1 MLWSLLKI
9 ILFVALITAAAFGV
23 IYVMDQDGGLTLA
36 VGGREY
42 PFEPIEV
49 LVVLAIAMILFLIVL
64 KLVGLLI
71 AVLRF
76 LTGDETALS
85 RFFDRNRERRGFN
98 ALAEAMMLNA
108 SGDGKNALSRAR
120 KADKLLDRPELT
132 RLVTAQAAEEAG
144 ERHLAEE
151 QYKAMLSD
159 GRTRFVGI
167 HGLMRQRLAKGET
180 ETALKLAERAFAIRP
195 RHEGLLST
203 LFTLQTEQAE
213 WDGARRTLAAQVK
226 ASALPRDVANRRD
239 AMLTLA
245 SARERIAVDDAGPAG
260 DAALE
265 AHRLTP
271 GHVPASVTASRVHLH
286 RNSPRA
292 AQRTLLKTWKIAPHP
307 DLAAAFAALVPDEDP
322 SARRKRFEPLL
333 QAHPDHPETR
343 MLKAELAIADEDFP
357 AARRAMGDLATTAPT
372 TRALA
377 IMAAVERGEGAD
389 DKVVRGWLAKALTA
403 SQGPQW
409 VCTNCR
415 ATHAEWSA
423 TCSNCDAFDTID
435 WLELSQPSASRTDSA
450 AMLPVITGI
459 LGSDAQDEG
468 SPIES
473 EEHSV
478 SGGSTAEE
486 TGTVPPETNPMT
498 GDIDGAAMDET
509 DLAAAAARK
518 ETEPAKSA

>member
-9 ILFVALITAAAFGV
+9 ILFMALVTVAAFGV

-36 VGGREY
+36 VAGREY

-49 LVVLAIAMILFLIVL
+49 LVVLVIAMIAFLLLL
-64 KLVGLLI
+64 KLAGLLI
-71 AVLRF
+71 ALLRF
-76 LTGDETALS
+76 LSGDETALS

-108 SGDGKNALSRAR
+108 SGDGKGALARAK

-144 ERHLAEE
+144 DHQQAEE
-151 QYKAMLSD
+151 QFKAMLSD

-180 ETALKLAERAFAIRP
+180 ETALKLAERAYAIRP

-203 LFTLQTEQAE
+203 LFTLQTEQAK

-245 SARERIAVDDAGPAG
+245 SAQEGIAADDTGPAG

-271 GHVPASVTASRVHLH
+271 GHVPASVTAARVHLH
-286 RNSPRA
+286 RGSPRA
-292 AQRTLLKTWKIAPHP
+292 AQRTLVKTWKIAPHP
-307 DLAAAFAALVPDEDP
+307 DLAAAFAALMPDET
-322 SARRKRFEPLL
+322 ATTRRKRFEAILKI
-333 QAHPDHPETR
+333 HPDHAETK
-343 MLKAELAIADEDFP
+343 MLRAELAIADEDFP
-357 AARRAMGDLATTAPT
+357 AARRAMGDLATTTPT

-403 SQGPQW
+403 PQGPQW

-415 ATHAEWSA
+415 TTHAEWHA

-435 WLELSQPSASRTDSA
+435 WLELPQSAVSRTDSA

-459 LGSDAQDEG
+459 LGPDVE
-468 SPIES
+468 P
-473 EEHSV
+473 
-478 SGGSTAEE
+478 EE
-486 TGTVPPETNPMT
+486 TTEPPVESTIEPAAETTLDNDPANNPMT
-498 GDIDGAAMDET
+498 AGIEGVATDET
-509 DLAAAAARK
+509 DMAAAASRK
-518 ETEPAKSA
+518 DAQPTK

>member
-9 ILFVALITAAAFGV
+9 ILFVALVTAAAFGV

-42 PFEPIEV
+42 PFEPVEV
-49 LVVLAIAMILFLIVL
+49 LIVLIIAMIVFLILL
-64 KLVGLLI
+64 KLAGLLI
-71 AVLRF
+71 ATLRF

-85 RFFDRNRERRGFN
+85 RFFDRNRERRGFH

-108 SGDGKNALSRAR
+108 SGDGKGALARAK
-120 KADKLLDRPELT
+120 KADRLLDRPELT

-144 ERHLAEE
+144 DHHQAEE
-151 QYKAMLSD
+151 QYKAMLTD

-180 ETALKLAERAFAIRP
+180 ETALKLAEKAFAIRP

-203 LFTLQTEQAE
+203 LFSLQTEQSE
-213 WDGARRTLAAQVK
+213 WGGARRTLAAQVK

-245 SARERIAVDDAGPAG
+245 SAQEAIVQEDFSSAG

-271 GHVPASVTASRVHLH
+271 SHVPAAITAARVHQH
-286 RNSPRA
+286 RGSPRA

-307 DLAAAFAALVPDEDP
+307 DIAAAFAALEPNESPAD
-322 SARRKRFEPLL
+322 RRKRFDPLL
-333 QAHPDHPETR
+333 KAHPENPETK
-343 MLKAELAIADEDFP
+343 MLRAELAIAQEDFP
-357 AARRAMGDLATTAPT
+357 AARRAMGDLATVTPT

-377 IMAAVERGEGAD
+377 IMAAVERGEGSD
-389 DKVVRGWLAKALTA
+389 DKVVRGWLAKALSA
-403 SQGPQW
+403 PQGPQW
-409 VCTNCR
+409 VCSNCR
-415 ATHAEWSA
+415 TTHAEWSA

-435 WLELSQPSASRTDSA
+435 WLELPQTAASRSDSA

-459 LGSDAQDEG
+459 LGSDA
-468 SPIES
+468 ES
-473 EEHSV
+473 E
-478 SGGSTAEE
+478 ADKPRD
-486 TGTVPPETNPMT
+486 TGE
-498 GDIDGAAMDET
+498 IDDAATDEI
-509 DLAAAAARK
+509 DLAAGAENR
-518 ETEPAKSA
+518 ETEQAKPA